1 MSISFFR
8 GLEPVVG
15 ALLLVV
21 VVVVGV
27 VLVWLWFSGFLGKA
41 ASSAELA
48 PDLLKIEGGNV
59 TNVGG
64 GVKVFL
70 WIRNLG
76 GGAVLPRTVYVY
88 KSGGDLV
95 CVADRL
101 YWVVGPGHLEYIDL
115 WMPVGPPSNI
125 GGGVVAGCREAVVPG
140 AEYVVK
146 LVTARGAEA
155 SVVVTAN

>member
-15 ALLLVV
+15 ALLLIV

-27 VLVWLWFSGFLGKA
+27 VLVWLWFSGLGKA

-59 TNVGG
+59 ANLGG
-64 GVKVFL
+64 GVRVFL

-76 GGAVLPRTVYVY
+76 GGAVLSHTVYVY
-88 KSGGDLV
+88 KSGDV
-95 CVADRL
+95 ICFADGL
-101 YWVVGPGHLEYIDL
+101 PWVVGPGRLEYLDV
-115 WMPVGPPSNI
+115 WMPVGPPSDV

-140 AEYVVK
+140 AVYVVE
-146 LVTARGAEA
+146 LVTARGAET

>member
-1 MSISFFR
+1 MSVSFFR

-48 PDLLKIEGGNV
+48 PDVLKIEGGYI
-59 TNVGG
+59 TNVAD

-76 GGAVLPRTVYVY
+76 GSAVLPRTVYVY
-88 KSGGDLV
+88 NGDVV
-95 CVADRL
+95 CFADGL
-101 YWVVGPGHLEYIDL
+101 PWVVGPGRLEYLDV
-115 WMPVGPPSNI
+115 WMPVGPPSVI
-125 GGGVVAGCREAVVPG
+125 GSGVVAGCREAVVPG
-140 AEYVVK
+140 VVYVVK
-146 LVTARGAEA
+146 LVTARGAEV
-155 SVVVTAN
+155 SVVFTAN

>member
-1 MSISFFR
+1 MYVSFFR
-8 GLEPVVG
+8 GLELVVG

-48 PDLLKIEGGNV
+48 PDLLKIEGGYI
-59 TNVGG
+59 TNVAD

-88 KSGGDLV
+88 NGDVV
-95 CVADRL
+95 CFADGL
-101 YWVVGPGHLEYIDL
+101 PWVVGPGRLEYLDV
-115 WMPVGPPSNI
+115 WMPVGSPSHV

-140 AEYVVK
+140 AVYVVK

>member
-8 GLEPVVG
+8 GFELVIG

-21 VVVVGV
+21 VVVGV
-27 VLVWLWFSGFLGKA
+27 ILVWLWFSGFLGKA

-48 PDLLKIEGGNV
+48 PDLLKIEGGYV

-64 GVKVFL
+64 GVRVFL

-76 GGAVLPRTVYVY
+76 GGAVLPRTVYGYNGDVVY
-88 KSGGDLV
+88 F
-95 CVADRL
+95 ADGL
-101 YWVVGPGHLEYIDL
+101 PWVVGPGRLEYLDV
-115 WMPVGPPSNI
+115 WMPVGPPS
-125 GGGVVAGCREAVVPG
+125 GVGGVVVAGSREAVVPG

-146 LVTARGAEA
+146 LVTARGVEA
-155 SVVVTAN
+155 SVVFAN